1 MPKPPKFPTLFDNV
15 LQLSIKDLKRLGML
29 KPEMLLPNTLTWEWR
44 HGKKASI
51 FIWVSTLSP
60 KPYLELCY
68 TIKEKKFNY
77 KVDLVQVP
85 SNLGVGM
92 LWFFV
97 CPITGKRCRKLY
109 FAQGYFLHR
118 AAFPQGMY
126 SCQKKSKSVGFYDVL
141 QTHHKIDK
149 LNAEM
154 EKKYFKSHYAGKPT
168 KRYTQLLKKLD
179 SCQKTIDRFPDQEF
193 IREQFFIH

>member
-1 MPKPPKFPTLFDNV
+1 MEAGQESRYLYLGKY
-15 LQLSIKDLKRLGML
+15 LK
-29 KPEMLLPNTLTWEWR
+29 
-44 HGKKASI
+44 
-51 FIWVSTLSP
+51 P

-85 SNLGVGM
+85 SNLGVGK

-97 CPITGKRCRKLY
+97 CPITGKRCRKLH

-118 AAFPQGMY
+118 AACPQGMY
-126 SCQKKSKSVGFYDVL
+126 SYQKKSTPQKNKPIGFYDVL

-149 LNAEM
+149 LNAEI

-179 SCQKTIDRFPDQEF
+179 SCQNTIDRFPDQEF
-193 IREQFFIH
+193 IREVFYVGIGKV